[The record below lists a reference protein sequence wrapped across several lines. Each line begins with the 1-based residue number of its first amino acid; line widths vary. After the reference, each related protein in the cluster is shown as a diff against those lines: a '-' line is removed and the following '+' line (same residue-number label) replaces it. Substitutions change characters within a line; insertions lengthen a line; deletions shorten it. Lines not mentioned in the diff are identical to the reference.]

1 MRQNPGP
8 SVDMLVI
15 ISVSVLIATSK
26 TDELSKLFELMVT
39 KADVDVY

>member
-26 TDELSKLFELMVT
+26 IDELSKLFDLMVT